1 MLHSKY
7 TAWRAVLSKIGPW
20 KSIKDP
26 FPAVTMYLQT
36 AHKERE
42 AWKRYR
48 HNRHAAEIADY
59 CMRYLVLFNEAQ
71 TEDRVAKVIT
81 WQRSRA
87 LALALLGAGCPE
99 RTKRHHEIAKQM
111 AARSIE
117 TLGEM
122 IGRTHYEIVS
132 RRLDEMK
139 REIQGVTFPEEKSP
153 TPLPNPGYRRMREQ
167 IAHDQ
172 ET

>member
-1 MLHSKY
+1 M
-7 TAWRAVLSKIGPW
+7 VKIGPW
-20 KSIKDP
+20 KSIRDP

-36 AHKERE
+36 AQKDRE
-42 AWKRYR
+42 TWKRYR
-48 HNRHAAEIADY
+48 YNMRAAEIADY
-59 CMRYLVLFNEAQ
+59 CMRYLVLFNENQ
-71 TEDRVAKVIT
+71 TEERVAKVIT

-87 LALALLGAGCPE
+87 LVLALFGAGCPE
-99 RTKRHHEIAKQM
+99 RNKRHHEIAKQI

-132 RRLDEMK
+132 RRLEEMK
-139 REIQGVTFPEEKSP
+139 QEIQGVSFPEENSLM
-153 TPLPNPGYRRMREQ
+153 PLPNPGYRRMREQ
-167 IAHDQ
+167 IDHDL